1 MVDGMRDREREK
13 GKKKEGGVE
22 GSEGLKK
29 GDFSMPSCPD
39 AQSS

>member
-1 MVDGMRDREREK
+1 MVDGMRREREK

-29 GDFSMPSCPD
+29 GDSRCPD
-39 AQSS
+39 AQMPRVPE